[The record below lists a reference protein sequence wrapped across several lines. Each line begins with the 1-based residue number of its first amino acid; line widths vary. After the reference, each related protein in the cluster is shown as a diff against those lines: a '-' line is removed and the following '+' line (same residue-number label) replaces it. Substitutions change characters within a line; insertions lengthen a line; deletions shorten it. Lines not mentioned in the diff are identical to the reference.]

1 MIIKADHLSK
11 IDVKIFTEIKVLFQI
26 LVLTFTK

>member
-1 MIIKADHLSK
+1 MIIKADDLSK